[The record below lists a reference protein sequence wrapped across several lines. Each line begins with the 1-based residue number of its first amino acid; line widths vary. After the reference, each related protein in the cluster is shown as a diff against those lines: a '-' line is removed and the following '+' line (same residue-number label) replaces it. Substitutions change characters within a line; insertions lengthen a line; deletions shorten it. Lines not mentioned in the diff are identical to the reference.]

1 MMKKLTAALLS
12 ALTVVAMGMV
22 SLNASAEGNVSS
34 TYGKVVTE
42 TGACVKGSGKNL
54 C

>member
-1 MMKKLTAALLS
+1 MMKKMSAVLFVALTAL
-12 ALTVVAMGMV
+12 AMGMV

-34 TYGKVVTE
+34 SYGKVVT
-42 TGACVKGSGKNL
+42 GDGSCVKGSGKDL